1 MAFRV
6 VYLIGGGQRVLSRR
20 KDLISNEHPRGRPCA
35 APAGAIGVS
44 ILNEILPY
52 DAERRGIKP
61 NLLVR
66 HSEREGGLNLPNY
79 FCNLNQPFT
88 SAVLNISTSTWFL
101 NKSSNVCRSRIR

>member
-1 MAFRV
+1 MVFLIMMMAFRV

-44 ILNEILPY
+44 ILNKILPY

-61 NLLVR
+61 DLLVR
-66 HSEREGGLNLPNY
+66 
-79 FCNLNQPFT
+79 
-88 SAVLNISTSTWFL
+88 
-101 NKSSNVCRSRIR
+101 RIRLWRRRRIEIQKGKGQTNDDITAVIS